1 MIKITDRFYINAT
14 TNCYI
19 LEEKS
24 TIQDKESK
32 NYGKE
37 VFKEIG
43 YYTTIEG
50 CLKGLEKASTRDF
63 ISKEQE
69 NTMQDLIR
77 EIHKTNELIKNMNL
91 KGV

>member
-1 MIKITDRFYINAT
+1 MIKITDKFYINAT

-37 VFKEIG
+37 VFKDIG

-50 CLKGLEKASTRDF
+50 CLKGLEKANTRDF

-69 NTMQDLIR
+69 NIMQDLIK
-77 EIHKTNELIKNMNL
+77 EIHKTNELIESMNL

>member
-1 MIKITDRFYINAT
+1 MIKITDKFFINAT

-43 YYTTIEG
+43 YYTTIVG
-50 CLKGLEKASTRDF
+50 CLKGLEKV
-63 ISKEQE
+63 
-69 NTMQDLIR
+69 NT
-77 EIHKTNELIKNMNL
+77 
-91 KGV
+91 

>member
-1 MIKITDRFYINAT
+1 MIKITDKFFINAT

-32 NYGKE
+32 NFGKE

-50 CLKGLEKASTRDF
+50 CLKGLEKANAREF

-69 NTMQDLIR
+69 NTMQDLIK
-77 EIHKTNELIKNMNL
+77 EIHKTNELIENMNL

>member
-1 MIKITDRFYINAT
+1 MIKITDKFFINAT

-32 NYGKE
+32 NFGKV

-43 YYTTIEG
+43 YYTMSETGFCTKVCAIEG
-50 CLKGLEKASTRDF
+50 YY
-63 ISKEQE
+63 ISNNFAK
-69 NTMQDLIR
+69 NAM
-77 EIHKTNELIKNMNL
+77 IHVNL
-91 KGV
+91 V

>member
-1 MIKITDRFYINAT
+1 MIKITDKFYINAT

-19 LEEKS
+19 LQEKMI
-24 TIQDKESK
+24 IQDENSK

-43 YYTTIEG
+43 YYTSIEG
-50 CLKGLEKASTRDF
+50 CLKGVEKANTREF
-63 ISKEQE
+63 ISKEEE
-69 NTMQDLIR
+69 NTMQDLIK
-77 EIHKTNELIKNMNL
+77 EIHKTNELIECMNL

>member
-1 MIKITDRFYINAT
+1 MIKITDKFFINAT

-50 CLKGLEKASTRDF
+50 CLKGLEKANTRDF

>member
-1 MIKITDRFYINAT
+1 MIKITDKFFINAT

-32 NYGKE
+32 NFGKE

-50 CLKGLEKASTRDF
+50 CLKGLEKANAREF

>member
-1 MIKITDRFYINAT
+1 MIKITDKFFINAT

-32 NYGKE
+32 NYGKV

-50 CLKGLEKASTRDF
+50 CLKGLEKANAREF
-63 ISKEQE
+63 ISNEQE
-69 NTMQDLIR
+69 NTMQDLIK
-77 EIHKTNELIKNMNL
+77 EIHKTNELIENMNL